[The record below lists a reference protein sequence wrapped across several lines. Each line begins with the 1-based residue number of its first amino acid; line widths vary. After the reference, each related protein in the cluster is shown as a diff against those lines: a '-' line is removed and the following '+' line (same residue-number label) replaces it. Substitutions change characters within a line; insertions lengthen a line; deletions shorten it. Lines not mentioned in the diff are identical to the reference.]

1 MPEVKRVI
9 FVCVGNSCR
18 SQIAEGLTR
27 HYAQEWDISVSVS
40 SGGTRPEGFVNPQ
53 AIAVMSEVGIDI
65 SSQTSDPVDSH
76 ALLGFDAVISMGCS
90 DKDICPV
97 NFHGITEDWD
107 IEDPM
112 GKSIQF
118 FRETRSKIET
128 NVKVLLQRFV

>member
-1 MPEVKRVI
+1 MI

-18 SQIAEGLTR
+18 SQIAEGFAR
-27 HYAQEWDISVSVS
+27 HYAQELDISLSVS

-53 AIAVMSEVGIDI
+53 AISVMSEVGIDI
-65 SSQTSDPVDSH
+65 SSHSSDPVDSH

-112 GKSIQF
+112 GKSTQF
-118 FRETRSKIET
+118 FRETRFEIEAK
-128 NVKVLLQRFV
+128 VKVLLQKLV